1 MRILL
6 LFLCVGLSTTN
17 EHWFIFDLYQFPGF
31 YTPLLTLNS
40 SSNHQQISLALSTYD
55 RSIIVD
61 INSNE
66 SFKLN
71 IQRADLISNTLNHMI
86 FIVIKNQTRFESYV
100 NCKLID
106 SYLLYSS
113 INDNSSY
120 NIKIT
125 NQNIEYYQ
133 ITSENEYKIFETFS
147 CKQKDFIHNSTSII
161 GQSLIHKMQHVIE
174 KVQRRK
180 LRSR

>member
-6 LFLCVGLSTTN
+6 LFLCVGLSTAN
-17 EHWFIFDLYQFPGF
+17 EHWFIFYLYQFPGF
-31 YTPLLTLNS
+31 YTPLVTLND
-40 SSNHQQISLALSTYD
+40 QQISLTLLNYD

-61 INSNE
+61 INSTE

-71 IQRADLISNTLNHMI
+71 IQRADLISNTLNHMV

-113 INDNSSY
+113 INENSSY
-120 NIKIT
+120 NIKII

-133 ITSENEYKIFETFS
+133 ITSENEYKKQDIFETFS
-147 CKQKDFIHNSTSII
+147 CKQKDFTHNSTSLI
-161 GQSLIHKMQHVIE
+161 GQSLIHKMQNIIE
-174 KVQRRK
+174 KVQQRK